1 MMKPLEGIKVVE
13 IGTYVAV
20 PSTARV
26 LADWGAD
33 VIKIETLTGDAG
45 RGNGRV
51 LWVPGR
57 PACNPIFAKDIARI
71 SCWPRPMC
79 LCPVCATAV

>member
-26 LADWGAD
+26 LGDWGAD
-33 VIKIETLTGDAG
+33 VIKIEMLTGLAESNADVNCD
-45 RGNGRV
+45 GNVDSDDLTVHARYV
-51 LWVPGR
+51 
-57 PACNPIFAKDIARI
+57 AKII
-71 SCWPRPMC
+71 SEWPKNG
-79 LCPVCATAV
+79 AETN